1 MKKTFSPSGEMAIKS
16 VSVLEKLAL
25 GNQKG
30 ASSISKPLID
40 KILLCAC
47 SILENSSFS
56 ISWS

>member
-30 ASSISKPLID
+30 ASSIH
-40 KILLCAC
+40 A
-47 SILENSSFS
+47 LEKKSFS
-56 ISWS
+56 FPSLVG

>member
-30 ASSISKPLID
+30 ASSIHD
-40 KILLCAC
+40 
-47 SILENSSFS
+47 LEKKEKLETGRY
-56 ISWS
+56 WMY